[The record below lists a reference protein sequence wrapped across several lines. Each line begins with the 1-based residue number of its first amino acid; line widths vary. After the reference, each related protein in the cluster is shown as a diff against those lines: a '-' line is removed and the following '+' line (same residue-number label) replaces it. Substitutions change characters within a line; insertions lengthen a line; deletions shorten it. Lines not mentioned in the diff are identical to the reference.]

1 MKWGFRKPIAVAMV
15 VVALAACHRNGG
27 EAASPV
33 TKLDDPRVVQG
44 DPAGSVVL
52 YPPTYAYTD
61 ENFFPVHGGPEV
73 LGATRLGP
81 DIVKVYLTRSIHSRG
96 SLSYPY
102 AAYAVQCRTRR
113 LRMTGAGSTL
123 DAASRGAGVQAAIT
137 PWPEH
142 AGQVAIL
149 EAVCANRM
157 RCEFHDKNNP
167 CEQEMRKR
175 LDEANARAAA
185 EKATSEPGNGEP
197 PASRE

>member
-1 MKWGFRKPIAVAMV
+1 MKRSFRKPIAIALVVA
-15 VVALAACHRNGG
+15 ALAACHRDGG

-52 YPPTYAYTD
+52 SPPTYAYTD
-61 ENFFPVHGGPEV
+61 QNFFPVHGGPEV

-81 DIVKVYLTRSIHSRG
+81 DIVKVYLTRSVHSQS
-96 SLSYPY
+96 SLSHPY
-102 AAYAVQCRTRR
+102 VAYAVQCRTRQ

-123 DAASRGAGVQAAIT
+123 DDASRGAGVQTAIT

-142 AGQVAIL
+142 AGQVAIF
-149 EAVCANRM
+149 EAICASRM
-157 RCEFHDKNNP
+157 RCEFHDNDNP

-185 EKATSEPGNGEP
+185 EKATSEPGNGES